1 MSTEELKSDLYLV
14 FALTMSGTNRWGTK
28 LNEQG
33 KRIYGIDS
41 VDSKDTYK
49 QMLEDK
55 EFNDDDFE
63 DFDFGSEAEM
73 LDEAYRNSYLVVTK
87 KTTFKKLMKE
97 KGDVTFFA
105 FDPSEPETLEFVIDD
120 IIEYF
125 EDCEEY
131 EKCAE
136 LIEVKNKINDA

>member
-1 MSTEELKSDLYLV
+1 
-14 FALTMSGTNRWGTK
+14 
-28 LNEQG
+28 
-33 KRIYGIDS
+33 
-41 VDSKDTYK
+41 
-49 QMLEDK
+49 MLEDR
-55 EFNDDDFE
+55 
-63 DFDFGSEAEM
+63 DFDDNFEEFDLLSEAEM
-73 LDEAYRNSYLVVTK
+73 LDEAYRNSYLVATK
-87 KTTFKKLMKE
+87 RTTFKKLMKE

-136 LIEVKNKINDA
+136 LIEVKNNFNDA